1 MVAMGNIYLYLKYGK
16 IASLTTEIFIFPILL
31 LLLVVVVQF
40 QTCISKPINSSNLK
54 LYTQVGLHDGL
65 CSHMLNFLYIV

>member
-1 MVAMGNIYLYLKYGK
+1 MVAMGNIYVYLKYGK
-16 IASLTTEIFIFPILL
+16 IASLTTEIFIFPIL

-54 LYTQVGLHDGL
+54 LYTQVGLHDGS